1 MSAILD
7 AFEIRWQPLLGC
19 VGLGLLWCQ
28 DKDERKLV
36 MGAGAVLVV
45 ALGRIATDGA
55 DWMSL
60 TAVCSVAGYTLFERF
75 TKLPGKMEPEGVWT
89 APTKAAKPSEGRKA
103 HARLCA
109 GGQVYSGDPPKA
121 VDHTVGD
128 AIVIEAV
135 AAAAPPNLRALTET
149 ALLNFGPRL
158 LCALASEFQVA
169 FFLSGASYVAIPG
182 AHLRLVVVAVA
193 TDGSGDDAP
202 TFVVGLLAAG
212 NDVFEG
218 RWHYRCG
225 PPRANRKETLDDAEF
240 ATWWATE
247 ARALLLMA

>member
-28 DKDERKLV
+28 DKDERKMV

-75 TKLPGKMEPEGVWT
+75 TRLPGKLEPEGAWT
-89 APTKAAKPSEGRKA
+89 APPTADKPKERRRA
-103 HARLCA
+103 LARLVA
-109 GGQVYSGDPPKA
+109 GGQLYAGDPPK
-121 VDHTVGD
+121 VVECD
-128 AIVIEAV
+128 ASDPSFEAV
-135 AAAAPPNLRALTET
+135 AAALPEDLRALAET
-149 ALLNFGPRL
+149 SLLDFGPRL
-158 LCALASEFQVA
+158 LCALASEFRVA
-169 FFLSGASYVAIPG
+169 FFLSVARYVAIPG
-182 AHLRLVVVAVA
+182 KHPRLVVVAVA

-212 NDVFEG
+212 DR

-225 PPRANRKETLDDAEF
+225 PPRANRKETLDDADF